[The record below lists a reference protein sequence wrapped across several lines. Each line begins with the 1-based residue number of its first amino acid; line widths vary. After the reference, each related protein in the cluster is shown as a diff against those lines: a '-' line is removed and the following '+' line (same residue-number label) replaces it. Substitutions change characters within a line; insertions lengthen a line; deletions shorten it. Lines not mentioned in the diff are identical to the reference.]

1 MSAPTPQPNWHLKI
15 PPPIWGMAMLL
26 VAYAAGW
33 ILASPVIF
41 RSTPLAVVI
50 GVLGFLLGGWGE
62 RTFAW
67 EDTDIMPASP
77 TNKKLVTRGPFRY
90 RCDPHLM
97 GLNQLSEVSVALNGN
112 AEFDIVATK
121 QFVGVR
127 RGLLRPASIIVVSA
141 RVRNLLTLAKLK
153 GCKFEVVHVVD

>member
-1 MSAPTPQPNWHLKI
+1 
-15 PPPIWGMAMLL
+15 MAMLL
-26 VAYAAGW
+26 VAYATGW

-90 RCDPHLM
+90 TQSDVFGTRHDGARLRPLFRHASVLRRPRAAVPLVQFLLHPLRGSQDAAPVRRSVH
-97 GLNQLSEVSVALNGN
+97 GLPPPRPA
-112 AEFDIVATK
+112 
-121 QFVGVR
+121 VGVGQR
-127 RGLLRPASIIVVSA
+127 WSSIPSDIP
-141 RVRNLLTLAKLK
+141 LEIMT
-153 GCKFEVVHVVD
+153 